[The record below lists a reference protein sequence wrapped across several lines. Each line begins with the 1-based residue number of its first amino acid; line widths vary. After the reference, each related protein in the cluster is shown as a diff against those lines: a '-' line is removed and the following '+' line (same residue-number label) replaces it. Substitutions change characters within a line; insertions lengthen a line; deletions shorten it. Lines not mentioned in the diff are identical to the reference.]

1 MCKTLKLQLMNKL
14 KYSTCLILIFLFGAC
29 QKNEDRCECDSN
41 GNIGEQTDSVLQK
54 STKSIIAGGKI
65 EANAE
70 IRKSI
75 NLKVNPGIEYKV
87 DDETVKSTTHK
98 IKDLYPD
105 ITTLIRFQ
113 LDAHCRYVQDICKQE
128 TISNTEFYNLKGKDR
143 QRRDS
148 IIEKLILDKI
158 NKPNNDSRTGQKGI
172 DLNPNPMPN
181 SATNYPIELNTD
193 IYFNKNTKTD
203 VAILVTSDNKK
214 ADSKISSEVS
224 AYFTSKGLA
233 NNPVFFKSPFI
244 SKFSDRLKD
253 NDISV
258 FNSLDVQN
266 TVNCVCLINQENFK
280 IEDKAYE
287 NNPFK
292 KASAS
297 YSITLFYLN
306 GSASPQTFQLNC
318 QGTDSDGNKAQEY
331 LKDDFITAF
340 KNLSINFNQCKK

>member
-1 MCKTLKLQLMNKL
+1 MNKL
-14 KYSTCLILIFLFGAC
+14 KYSTFLILIFLFGAC
-29 QKNEDRCECDSN
+29 QKKEDRCECDSN

-70 IRKSI
+70 IRKTI

-128 TISNTEFYNLKGKDR
+128 TISNSEFYNLKGKDR

-158 NKPNNDSRTGQKGI
+158 NKPNNDSRTGQKVK
-172 DLNPNPMPN
+172 DSNAMLN
-181 SATNYPIELNTD
+181 STANYPIESNTD
-193 IYFNKNTKTD
+193 IYFNKNMKTD
-203 VAILVTSDNKK
+203 VAILATSEYKK
-214 ADSKISSEVS
+214 SDAKTSSAVS
-224 AYFTSKGLA
+224 QYFSEKGLA
-233 NNPVFFKSPFI
+233 NNPVFFRTPFI
-244 SKFSDRLKD
+244 SKFRDRLKD
-253 NDISV
+253 NDIAV
-258 FNSLDVQN
+258 FNSLDVQK
-266 TVNCVCLINQENFK
+266 TVNCVCLIHQDNYKLDNQTY
-280 IEDKAYE
+280 D
-287 NNPFK
+287 NNEFK

-297 YSITLFYLN
+297 YHITLFYLN
-306 GSASPQTFQLNC
+306 GSGSPQTFQLDT
-318 QGTDSDGNKAQEY
+318 QGAGANESMAQES
-331 LKDDFITAF
+331 LTDHFISLF
-340 KNLSINFNQCKK
+340 KNQSIHFNQCKK

>member
-1 MCKTLKLQLMNKL
+1 MNKL

-70 IRKSI
+70 IRKTI

-158 NKPNNDSRTGQKGI
+158 NNTNNDNRTEQKGK
-172 DLNPNPMPN
+172 DSNPKPTLN
-181 SATNYPIELNTD
+181 STSNYPIESNTD
-193 IYFNKNTKTD
+193 VYFNNNMKTD
-203 VAILVTSDNKK
+203 VAILATSEYKK
-214 ADSKISSEVS
+214 SDAKISSDVS
-224 AYFTSKGLA
+224 QYFASKGLV

-253 NDISV
+253 NDVSV
-258 FNSLDVQN
+258 FNNLEVQK
-266 TVNCVCLINQENFK
+266 TVNCVCLINQENLK
-280 IEDKAYE
+280 IEPQAYE
-287 NNPFK
+287 NNSFK

-297 YSITLFYLN
+297 YSISLFYLN
-306 GSASPQTFQLNC
+306 GSASPQTFQFDDMTGVGAN
-318 QGTDSDGNKAQEY
+318 DNMAQAS
-331 LKDDFITAF
+331 LKDNFITAF